1 MEAVTRCF
9 NDLYRTFTFAQQKPS
24 SVKVSHCF
32 RPAIRPMNAFDVLRD
47 SLYFFKRHL
56 GRIVQL
62 CLPLVI
68 FEAVLQQVVD
78 HADVSQDYSAISI
91 IVGLLVYPLY
101 TAALILFLDARSRG
115 ESPRN
120 RDLLAMAATLWPR
133 FALLTALNT
142 LLILLGLSLYFLP
155 GLWLMVTL
163 AFGEYLLVLRG
174 FSPLQAM
181 KESLR
186 LSRGHFLRILVCILC
201 VMAPLWLL
209 KGLTLEVYPDPQNP
223 LIAILID
230 SAHSFLQLFTSVVL
244 FRLFMLISES
254 PDKQNG
260 TV

>member
-1 MEAVTRCF
+1 
-9 NDLYRTFTFAQQKPS
+9 
-24 SVKVSHCF
+24 
-32 RPAIRPMNAFDVLRD
+32 MNALEVLRD

-56 GRIVQL
+56 GSIVQL

-68 FEAVLQQVVD
+68 VEAFLQQLVD
-78 HADVSQDYSAISI
+78 HAAGPDTFAGVSI

-133 FALLTALNT
+133 FAVLTALNT

-155 GLWLMVTL
+155 GLMLMVML
-163 AFGEYLLVLRG
+163 AFAEYLLVLRG
-174 FSPLQAM
+174 LGPLQAM

-186 LSRGHFLRILVCILC
+186 LTRGHFWRILLCILC
-201 VMAPLWLL
+201 VMTPLWLL
-209 KGLTLEVYPDPQNP
+209 AVYPEPQNP
-223 LIAILID
+223 LIAGLID

-244 FRLFMLISES
+244 FRLFMLISEL
-254 PDKQNG
+254 PDKRNG
-260 TV
+260 AV

>member
-1 MEAVTRCF
+1 M
-9 NDLYRTFTFAQQKPS
+9 TFTERLRL
-24 SVKVSHCF
+24 
-32 RPAIRPMNAFDVLRD
+32 RPDALHRLKWATAFNLRYRLMNPFDVLRD
-47 SLYFFKRHL
+47 SLYFFKRNL
-56 GRIVQL
+56 GQIVRL

-68 FEAVLQQVVD
+68 FEALLQQVVD
-78 HADVSQDYSAISI
+78 HSTEPDSFPGISV

-120 RDLLAMAATLWPR
+120 RDLLTRSAWLWPR

-155 GLWLMVTL
+155 GIWLMVTL

-174 FSPLQAM
+174 LAPLAAM

-186 LSRGHFLRILVCILC
+186 LTRGHFLRILVCILC
-201 VMAPLWLL
+201 VMGPLWLL
-209 KGLTLEVYPDPQNP
+209 KGMTLKVYPEPQNP
-223 LIAILID
+223 VISLLID

-244 FRLFMLISES
+244 FRLFMLISDVPEKIDR
-254 PDKQNG
+254 PL
-260 TV
+260 

>member
-1 MEAVTRCF
+1 
-9 NDLYRTFTFAQQKPS
+9 
-24 SVKVSHCF
+24 
-32 RPAIRPMNAFDVLRD
+32 MNAFEVLRD

-56 GRIVQL
+56 VSIVQL

-68 FEAVLQQVVD
+68 VEAFLQQVVD
-78 HADVSQDYSAISI
+78 RATGPESFAASSI
-91 IVGLLVYPLY
+91 IVGLVIYPLY

-142 LLILLGLSLYFLP
+142 LLILLGISLYFLP
-155 GLWLMVTL
+155 GLILMVML

-174 FSPLQAM
+174 LNPLHAM

-186 LSRGHFLRILVCILC
+186 LTRGHFWRILLCILC
-201 VMAPLWLL
+201 VMTPLWLL
-209 KGLTLEVYPDPQNP
+209 KGASLAVYPEPQNP
-223 LIAILID
+223 VIAVLID

-244 FRLFMLISES
+244 FRLFMLISEL
-254 PDKQNG
+254 PDKRSG
-260 TV
+260 AV